1 MGAPLPAPPTGH
13 TRAHYGLPVPASLV
27 PVRTLDRAL
36 TGRCVAGPTV
46 ADAVRTAA
54 GLLPDGVRVALEH
67 VPGPDRDA
75 AAGFAELIAA
85 VHEAGIAAACELTL
99 PVDRLGAADARHL
112 LGAATADDLGVALS
126 GSSESVLA
134 LTGAVPAA
142 RIVGPA
148 GRPDAEAV
156 CRASADGRV
165 RLTAGRG
172 AAPDLAFVRCLNVL
186 MAGGGHHAVAAG
198 DPRLVAITGERAA
211 WNDRSPDSWEY
222 VMSYGIRTAQRRRL
236 VAAGC
241 TVRVA
246 VPSGPGAAAGLVR
259 RLAVRS

>member
-1 MGAPLPAPPTGH
+1 M
-13 TRAHYGLPVPASLV
+13 PASLV

-46 ADAVRTAA
+46 SDAVRTAA

-67 VPGPDRDA
+67 LPGPGRDA
-75 AAGFAELIAA
+75 AEFAELIAA
-85 VHEAGIAAACELTL
+85 VREAGIAAACELTL
-99 PVDRLGAADARHL
+99 PVDRLGPADARHL
-112 LGAATADDLGVALS
+112 LRAATADGLGVALT

-134 LTGAVPAA
+134 LADAVPEA
-142 RIVGPA
+142 RIVVPA

-172 AAPDLAFVRCLNVL
+172 AAADLAFVRCLNVL

-222 VMSYGIRTAQRRRL
+222 VMSYGIRTAQLRRL

-246 VPSGPGAAAGLVR
+246 VPSGPGAAVGLVR

>member
-36 TGRCVAGPTV
+36 TGRYVAGPTV

-67 VPGPDRDA
+67 VPGRGGDA
-75 AAGFAELIAA
+75 AAEFAELIRRGRD
-85 VHEAGIAAACELTL
+85 AGIGADCELTL
-99 PVDRLGAADARHL
+99 PVDRLGPADARDL
-112 LGAATADDLGVALS
+112 LGAATADGLSVALT
-126 GSSESVLA
+126 GSSRSVLA
-134 LTGAVPAA
+134 LADGVPEA
-142 RIVGPA
+142 RIVVRA

-172 AAPDLAFVRCLNVL
+172 AAADLAFVRCLNVL
-186 MAGGGHHAVAAG
+186 MAGGGHPAVAAG

-222 VMSYGIRTAQRRRL
+222 VMSYGIRTTQLRRL

-241 TVRVA
+241 AVRVA

>member
-46 ADAVRTAA
+46 DDAVRTAA

-67 VPGPDRDA
+67 VPGAGRDA
-75 AAGFAELIAA
+75 AEFTELIAA
-85 VHEAGIAAACELTL
+85 VHAAGIAVACELTL
-99 PVDRLGAADARHL
+99 PVDRLGPADARHL
-112 LGAATADDLGVALS
+112 LGAATADGLGVALT
-126 GSSESVLA
+126 GSSGSVLA
-134 LTGAVPAA
+134 LADAVPEA
-142 RIVGPA
+142 RIVVPA

-172 AAPDLAFVRCLNVL
+172 AAADLAFVRCLNVL

-222 VMSYGIRTAQRRRL
+222 VMSYGIRTAQLRRL